1 MIKEPWPIGASRG
14 SNPLIL
20 SLSKD
25 DGGLRVSPSTSLGGR
40 VGEPRMLFLSQ
51 SFASGERH
59 HKWKCLVEPQGNP
72 EGTKSPLTGAWGC
85 PPVRHWA
92 GGWGDRRPLKEQS
105 CMRCARHYGR
115 ESPHGEVQSGKPP
128 LTG

>member
-25 DGGLRVSPSTSLGGR
+25 DGGLGVSPSTPLGGRVGGPTSSERAIMHALCAPLRTRVAARGSSERETPSDGGLRVSPSTSLGGR

-59 HKWKCLVEPQGNP
+59 RK
-72 EGTKSPLTGAWGC
+72 
-85 PPVRHWA
+85 
-92 GGWGDRRPLKEQS
+92 
-105 CMRCARHYGR
+105 
-115 ESPHGEVQSGKPP
+115 
-128 LTG
+128 